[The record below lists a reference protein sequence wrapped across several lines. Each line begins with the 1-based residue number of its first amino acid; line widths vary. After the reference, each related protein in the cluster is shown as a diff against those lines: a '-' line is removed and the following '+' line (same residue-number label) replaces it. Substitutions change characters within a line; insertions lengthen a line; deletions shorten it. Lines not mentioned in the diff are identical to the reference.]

1 MTFPSESSFPSLIA
15 RRTRYKLLEAS
26 YLAFNL
32 SFLYN
37 RLMKIENI
45 LVQWYL
51 EHKRELP
58 FRKNQDPYRVW
69 ISEIMAQQTQ
79 IDTLIPYYER
89 WMNQY
94 PTLDDLSV
102 AEDDELYRLWE
113 GLGYYSR
120 VRNIKKAAIIIKND
134 FNNTFPTSKVKIESL
149 PGIGDYTSSAI
160 ASICFNEKTAAID
173 GNVKR
178 VMSRLFTLD
187 ENQDKKYFYSFVK
200 TKIEEWMDHV
210 EPTHLTQALME
221 LGALICNKPAKCELC
236 PLQSSCEAYKT
247 QTVSEYPKPAKQLAK
262 KEESIDIVLCINHQN
277 KFALTLDHNDKLMNG
292 YYRLPRLDQFNQ
304 IAASFDQSIKHVF
317 SHKIWNINFY
327 IAESNELNPNF
338 IWVTKKESEALPII
352 TVHRNFLKDKFI

>member
-1 MTFPSESSFPSLIA
+1 MQ
-15 RRTRYKLLEAS
+15 
-26 YLAFNL
+26 N
-32 SFLYN
+32 
-37 RLMKIENI
+37 IEHK

-58 FRKNQDPYRVW
+58 FRVNQDPYRVW

-89 WMNQY
+89 WMRKY
-94 PTLDDLSV
+94 PTLNDLVTS
-102 AEDDELYRLWE
+102 EDDNLYKLWE

-120 VRNIKKAAIIIKND
+120 VRNIKKASILLANE
-134 FNNTFPTSKVKIESL
+134 FNLSFPTNKKDIESL

-178 VMSRLFTLD
+178 VISRLFCI
-187 ENQDKKYFYSFVK
+187 EESNDKKLFYSF
-200 TKIEEWMDHV
+200 TKSTIESWMENV

-236 PLQSSCEAYKT
+236 PLNKECKAYLT
-247 QTVSEYPKPAKQLAK
+247 DTVKLYPIANKQLVK
-262 KEESIDIVLCINHQN
+262 KEEDINVLFIVNEN
-277 KFALTLDHNDKLMNG
+277 NRFALTLDHNDKLMNG
-292 YYRLPRLDQFNQ
+292 YYRLPRVDQIQN
-304 IAASFDQSIKHVF
+304 IETKFDKTIKHVF

-327 IAESNELNPNF
+327 IGRTNTSINDF
-338 IWVTKKESEALPII
+338 IWVTKKESESLPII
-352 TVHRNFLKDKFI
+352 TAHRNYLKEKFL